1 MKPDMSKSNAISD
14 ISSPNFLTPT
24 TLKNITQILE
34 SEECMKSIQTFEETG
49 DADKAIA
56 AVDGKENFKAH
67 KLGVSSNLR
76 TRSGNTYFNLDSKSW
91 QGGITTVG
99 TPTERIS
106 SIVEKFNEDNQ
117 NIEEEQERNS
127 DEENSSEILNGTF
140 LPESVVQTNIR
151 QQKKQQPVTRTM
163 ITRSLSNMSNSSG
176 KNSAK
181 EYNHS
186 ENKNVTLGRKSSS
199 KNRKSTTRYNPEEEA
214 MSPDERERL
223 HVRRQRN
230 KEAAARCRKRRVDQT
245 NTLQAQVDQWMEKKR
260 AMEEEIRALTSEKAE
275 LEFILTQHCQSAAD
289 GLCALGGKRRRTM
302 AVPAQIVVRR
312 TSQVSGRNL
321 IQQHQAQQINVF
333 NRPRQNTIQQAQH
346 HVVAIKSEPTVIVE
360 PVNQP
365 YILPEQ
371 IEIPAVKVESIQPPV
386 SILNITRTTSHQP
399 LCRPTRPVSL
409 GVLPKVT
416 VVHQQQ
422 EQQSNKL
429 SEHGISI
436 DTPSSIVP
444 SINFDTFTSTGLTPT
459 ATPVS
464 GFSFPITSVST
475 PGTLNTPMTN
485 TAPTIGSRCSTQQ
498 RSSEGTTGSVPD
510 INSPEGIS
518 LVSL

>member
-1 MKPDMSKSNAISD
+1 MKPDMSRSNAISD

-56 AVDGKENFKAH
+56 AVEAKENFKSQ
-67 KLGVSSNLR
+67 KSTVSSNTR

-99 TPTERIS
+99 TPTEHIS
-106 SIVEKFNEDNQ
+106 SMVEHFHDENK
-117 NIEEEQERNS
+117 NIEEEQEKNS
-127 DEENSSEILNGTF
+127 DEENSSEIVNGTF
-140 LPESVVQTNIR
+140 LPESVVQTNIK
-151 QQKKQQPVTRTM
+151 QQKKQQPVQRTM

-176 KNSAK
+176 KNTTKA
-181 EYNHS
+181 YYPG
-186 ENKNVTLGRKSSS
+186 ENRAVSSVRKSSI
-199 KNRKSTTRYNPEEEA
+199 KNKKNSTRYNPDEES
-214 MSPDERERL
+214 MSPEERERL
-223 HVRRQRN
+223 HIRRQRN

-245 NTLQAQVDQWMEKKR
+245 NTLQEQVDHWMEKKR
-260 AMEEEIRALTSEKAE
+260 AMEEEIGTLTREKEE
-275 LEFILTQHCQSAAD
+275 LEFILSQHCQSAAD

-302 AVPAQIVVRR
+302 IVPAQIVVRR
-312 TSQVSGRNL
+312 TNPVSGRNL
-321 IQQHQAQQINVF
+321 IQHQQAQQINVF
-333 NRPRQNTIQQAQH
+333 HRPKQNTIHQTH
-346 HVVAIKSEPTVIVE
+346 NPVVAIKSEPTVIVE

-371 IEIPAVKVESIQPPV
+371 IQVPAVKVESNPPV
-386 SILNITRTTSHQP
+386 SILNITKTTSHQP
-399 LCRPTRPVSL
+399 LRRPVSL
-409 GVLPKVT
+409 GLPKITVT
-416 VVHQQQ
+416 RQQ

-444 SINFDTFTSTGLTPT
+444 NINFDTFTSTGLTPT

-464 GFSFPITSVST
+464 GFSFPITSAST

-485 TAPTIGSRCSTQQ
+485 TAPTMGSRCSTQQ
-498 RSSEGTTGSVPD
+498 RSSEVATGSVSD

>member
-1 MKPDMSKSNAISD
+1 MRPDMSKSTTISD
-14 ISSPNFLTPT
+14 IPSPNLLTPT

-34 SEECMKSIQTFEETG
+34 SEVCMKSIQTFEETG

-56 AVDGKENFKAH
+56 TVEAKEKSKAQ
-67 KLGVSSNLR
+67 KSTASSNLR

-106 SIVEKFNEDNQ
+106 SVIEKFHEENQ
-117 NIEEEQERNS
+117 NIEEQQERNS
-127 DEENSSEILNGTF
+127 DEENSSEIVNGTF

-151 QQKKQQPVTRTM
+151 QQNKQQPIRRTM

-176 KNSAK
+176 KNNTKAYYST
-181 EYNHS
+181 
-186 ENKNVTLGRKSSS
+186 ENKNVARKSSI
-199 KNRKSTTRYNPEEEA
+199 KNRKHSTRYNPEEEG

-223 HVRRQRN
+223 RIRRQRN

-245 NTLQAQVDQWMEKKR
+245 NTLQTQVDQWMEKKR
-260 AMEEEIRALTSEKAE
+260 AMEDEIRALTSEKEE
-275 LEFILTQHCQSAAD
+275 LEFILTQHCQSASD

-302 AVPAQIVVRR
+302 IIPAQIVVRR
-312 TSQVSGRNL
+312 TNPVNGRTL
-321 IQQHQAQQINVF
+321 VQPPPTQQINVF
-333 NRPRQNTIQQAQH
+333 NRPRQNITQQTH
-346 HVVAIKSEPTVIVE
+346 NPVVAIKSEPTVIVE

-371 IEIPAVKVESIQPPV
+371 IQIPAVKVEPKPPV
-386 SILNITRTTSHQP
+386 SILNITKMTSNP
-399 LCRPTRPVSL
+399 SIRRPQSL
-409 GVLPKVT
+409 GLPKVT
-416 VVHQQQ
+416 MVQ
-422 EQQSNKL
+422 QQSNNL

-464 GFSFPITSVST
+464 GFSFPVTSVST

-498 RSSEGTTGSVPD
+498 RSSEVATGSVSD